1 MATSG
6 LLKRLATNGSEERAP
21 AYVAAPHRPNAQ
33 GKGARVVALWMLG
46 DVVVV
51 LVALM
56 IAVRGWLGQG
66 LFGADSPYHTN
77 IMFQSHPKVLLACL
91 GWFIL
96 SLILVSKRYHLYGPM
111 QMRNTLHEQRLTIQ
125 ACLTAGLLLS
135 GALYLGRGEIISRG
149 VVIITVVTTT
159 VLLCG
164 RRLMWRMMMYRR
176 FERGL
181 EVRNIIIVGTGR
193 VGQAMRHHL
202 DSIRHLGYS
211 FKGYVQIPGVDSESP
226 ALAGDVLGSI
236 DQLLPLARQFF
247 ADEIFLSAPCDA
259 RVVTQ
264 IVTKAREAGVDIRV
278 VPELYDG
285 LAWNSPIEYIG
296 QFPTIPLHRGETPV
310 VGLFLKRILDVL
322 LSSMALLILS
332 PLIAVIALLVKID
345 SPGPIFYGSDRIGKK
360 GRVFRCIK
368 FRTMVAD
375 AERRRAEVLHMNERD
390 GVLFK
395 VSNDPRVTHVGRIL
409 RKYSLDE
416 LPQFVNVLRGEMSIV
431 GPRPPIASEVEK
443 YELEHFRRLE
453 VLPGLTGLWQ
463 VQARHDP
470 SFAKYIALDTAYV
483 ENWSFWLDLR
493 ILIQTANVVIRG
505 TGA

>member
-6 LLKRLATNGSEERAP
+6 LLKRLAANGSEERAP
-21 AYVAAPHRPNAQ
+21 APVSLPQRPNSQ
-33 GKGARVVALWMLG
+33 GKSTRVGALWMLG

-66 LFGADSPYHTN
+66 LFGADSPYRTN
-77 IMFQSHPKVLLACL
+77 IMFQSHPTISLACF

-111 QMRNTLHEQRLTIQ
+111 QMRNLLHEQRLTIQ
-125 ACLTAGLLLS
+125 ACLTAGVVVS
-135 GALYLGRGEIISRG
+135 GALYLVRGEVISRG
-149 VVIITVVTTT
+149 VVIITVVATT

-164 RRLMWRMMMYRR
+164 RRLIWRMMKSRR
-176 FERGL
+176 FESGL

-211 FKGYVQIPGVDSESP
+211 FKGYVQIPGVDSDNP

-247 ADEIFLSAPCDA
+247 ADEIFLSAACDA

-264 IVTKAREAGVDIRV
+264 IVSKAREAGVDIRV

-296 QFPTIPLHRGETPV
+296 QFPTIPLHRGETP
-310 VGLFLKRILDVL
+310 G
-322 LSSMALLILS
+322 
-332 PLIAVIALLVKID
+332 
-345 SPGPIFYGSDRIGKK
+345 
-360 GRVFRCIK
+360 
-368 FRTMVAD
+368 
-375 AERRRAEVLHMNERD
+375 
-390 GVLFK
+390 
-395 VSNDPRVTHVGRIL
+395 
-409 RKYSLDE
+409 
-416 LPQFVNVLRGEMSIV
+416 
-431 GPRPPIASEVEK
+431 
-443 YELEHFRRLE
+443 
-453 VLPGLTGLWQ
+453 
-463 VQARHDP
+463 
-470 SFAKYIALDTAYV
+470 
-483 ENWSFWLDLR
+483 
-493 ILIQTANVVIRG
+493 
-505 TGA
+505 